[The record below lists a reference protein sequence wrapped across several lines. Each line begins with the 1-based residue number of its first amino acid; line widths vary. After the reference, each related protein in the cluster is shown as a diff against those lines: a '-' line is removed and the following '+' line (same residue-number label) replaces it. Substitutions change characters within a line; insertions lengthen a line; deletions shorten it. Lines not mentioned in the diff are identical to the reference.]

1 MMNMPELRSGK
12 VSKTTAYLVSCAPIA
27 RPSRRRPPF
36 VLGNQMGFSP
46 SEATLPLDLKKST
59 EGFWKSFISG
69 LHSRQKKFDLVLKRP
84 TRYFT
89 TWQRTLSFGWF
100 NSRRKQIHTH
110 SGYQP
115 IATRPIRHFSSK
127 FKPSLHSNSPCQ
139 PIKVRVKGKQSIH
152 QRDHHSSPP
161 RVARLPPTSMKM
173 NLDGPLTP
181 HDEPD
186 LSSSR
191 FSSSSPLSSSPPYFS
206 LRFSLIPSDRV
217 LPNFQH
223 YQRPRSSIHRQKR

>member
-27 RPSRRRPPF
+27 RLQTASAF

-89 TWQRTLSFGWF
+89 TWQRTLSFG
-100 NSRRKQIHTH
+100 
-110 SGYQP
+110 
-115 IATRPIRHFSSK
+115 
-127 FKPSLHSNSPCQ
+127 
-139 PIKVRVKGKQSIH
+139 
-152 QRDHHSSPP
+152 
-161 RVARLPPTSMKM
+161 
-173 NLDGPLTP
+173 
-181 HDEPD
+181 
-186 LSSSR
+186 
-191 FSSSSPLSSSPPYFS
+191 
-206 LRFSLIPSDRV
+206 
-217 LPNFQH
+217 
-223 YQRPRSSIHRQKR
+223 